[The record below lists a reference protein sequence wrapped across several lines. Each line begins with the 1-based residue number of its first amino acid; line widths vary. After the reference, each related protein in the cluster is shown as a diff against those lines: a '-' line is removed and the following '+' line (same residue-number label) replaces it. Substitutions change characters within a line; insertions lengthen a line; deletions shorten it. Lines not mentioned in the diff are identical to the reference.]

1 LGKVMDKE
9 IKDLFNQ
16 LIDMVDSYEYS
27 MNQTMPGLIDK
38 INLIQDKVQELI
50 DLNIPMSKIKI
61 K

>member
-1 LGKVMDKE
+1 MDKE